1 MTVATPDLAAD
12 RVVELSSRMAAA
24 AAPSAVEVLVA
35 AAPTFDQAAEAVA
48 LAVAP

>member
-1 MTVATPDLAAD
+1 MTVATPDVAAD

-35 AAPTFDQAAEAVA
+35 APTFDQAAEAVA